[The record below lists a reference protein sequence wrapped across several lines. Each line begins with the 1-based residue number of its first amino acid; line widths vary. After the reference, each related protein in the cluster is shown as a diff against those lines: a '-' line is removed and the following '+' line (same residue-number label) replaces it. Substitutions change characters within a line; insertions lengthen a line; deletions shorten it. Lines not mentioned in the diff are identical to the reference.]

1 MTENDIIIDHVCNG
15 ESSTEAVA
23 PEVYQVQTATDLPQ
37 NLAKELMTRIAT
49 PANLKAAFKAVKRN
63 KGAPGIDKRTIS
75 EVEASINE
83 IILELCTSLLKG
95 TYTPSP
101 GGAVK
106 IPKTIGQTRQ
116 LGIPTVVDRI
126 VQQAITQILLPIFDP
141 YFSGQ
146 SFGFR
151 PKRSAQQAIATAK
164 AFVKEGK
171 EWVVDLDIAKFFDCV
186 NHDIILSKLAHSIS
200 DKKLLKLIR
209 KFLQAGMMHDGLF
222 SKKEQGMP
230 QGSPL
235 SPLLSNIMLHDLDKE
250 LHYRGHSFVRY
261 ADDCNIYVASKAA
274 AQRVLNSITRFLKNK
289 LKLSVNLDKSAAT
302 SVIKRSFL
310 GFTLLHDGKVAIS
323 KDSIKRFKNKIRLI
337 TKRNRGVKIET
348 VIRELN
354 QATRGWFH
362 YFKCSDS
369 SKPFKLLDGWIRR
382 RLRCYR
388 IKQRKRKYSIKTFL
402 EGLGLSTK
410 RAWAIACS
418 RGNWWK
424 KSLSHPVHQVLS
436 LKWFKQFMLF
446 SIFDAFVQ
454 HKSETAVCDNAC
466 TVV

>member
-1 MTENDIIIDHVCNG
+1 MAENDIFINLVSNG
-15 ESSTEAVA
+15 ESSTEAVVS
-23 PEVYQVQTATDLPQ
+23 EVHQIQTVTDLPQ
-37 NLAKELMTRIAT
+37 NLAKELMSRIASE
-49 PANLKAAFKAVKRN
+49 ANLKAAFRAVKRN

-75 EVEASINE
+75 EVEDSINE
-83 IILELCTSLLKG
+83 IITELCASLHDG
-95 TYTPSP
+95 TFVPSP
-101 GGAVK
+101 VRGAI
-106 IPKTIGQTRQ
+106 IPKPNGKTRQ
-116 LGIPTVVDRI
+116 LGIPTIIDRI
-126 VQQAITQILLPIFDP
+126 VQQAIAQILSPIFEP
-141 YFSGQ
+141 YFSEQ

-151 PKRSAQQAIATAK
+151 PKRSAQHAIDAAK
-164 AFVKEGK
+164 DFVKQGK
-171 EWVVDLDIAKFFDCV
+171 EWVVDLDIEKFFDCV
-186 NHDIILSKLAHSIS
+186 NHDILMSKLARCIS

-209 KFLQAGMMHDGLF
+209 KFLQAGMMQDGLF
-222 SKKEQGMP
+222 SKKEQGVP

-250 LHYRGHSFVRY
+250 LHLRGHAFVRY

-274 AQRVLNSITRFLKNK
+274 AQRVLTSINKFLNNK

-302 SVIKRSFL
+302 SVTKRSFL

-323 KDSIKRFKNKIRLI
+323 KDSIARFKDKIRLI

-362 YFKCSDS
+362 YFKCCDSD
-369 SKPFKLLDGWIRR
+369 KPFKLLDGWIRR

-402 EGLGLSTK
+402 EGLGLSSK
-410 RAWAIACS
+410 QAWAIACS
-418 RGNWWK
+418 RGNWWR
-424 KSLSHPVHQVLS
+424 KSLSHPVHQALN
-436 LKWFKQFMLF
+436 LKWFKQFQLF
-446 SIFDAFVQ
+446 SIFDAFVH
-454 HKSETAVCDNAC
+454 HKSETAVCDIAR

>member
-1 MTENDIIIDHVCNG
+1 MAENDIIINHVSSG
-15 ESSTEAVA
+15 ESSTEAAVS
-23 PEVYQVQTATDLPQ
+23 EVHQIQTATDLPQ
-37 NLAKELMTRIAT
+37 NLAKELMTRIASQ
-49 PANLKAAFKAVKRN
+49 ANLKAAFKAVKRN

-83 IILELCTSLLKG
+83 IITELCTSLRDG
-95 TYTPSP
+95 TYIPSP
-101 GGAVK
+101 VRGAI
-106 IPKTIGQTRQ
+106 IPKPNGKTRQ
-116 LGIPTVVDRI
+116 LGIPTIIDRI
-126 VQQAITQILLPIFDP
+126 VQQAITQILSPIFEP
-141 YFSGQ
+141 YFSDQ

-151 PKRSAQQAIATAK
+151 PKRSAQQAIASAK
-164 AFVKEGK
+164 GFVKQGK
-171 EWVVDLDIAKFFDCV
+171 EWVVDLDIVRFFDCV
-186 NHDIILSKLAHSIS
+186 NHDILMSKLARSIS

-209 KFLQAGMMHDGLF
+209 KFLQAGMMQDGLF

-250 LHYRGHSFVRY
+250 LHHRGHTFVRY

-274 AQRVLNSITRFLKNK
+274 AQRVLTSITKFLKNK

-302 SVIKRSFL
+302 SVTKRSFL

-323 KDSIKRFKNKIRLI
+323 KDSIARFKDKIRLI

-369 SKPFKLLDGWIRR
+369 AKPFKLLDCWIRR

-410 RAWAIACS
+410 QAWAIASS

-424 KSLSHPVHQVLS
+424 KSLSHPVHQALS
-436 LKWFKQFMLF
+436 LKWFKLFQLF

-454 HKSETAVCDNAC
+454 HKSETAVCDLAC
-466 TVV
+466 AVV

>member
-1 MTENDIIIDHVCNG
+1 MTENDISINHVCNG
-15 ESSTEAVA
+15 ESSTGAIA
-23 PEVYQVQTATDLPQ
+23 HEVYKVQTATDLPR
-37 NLAKELMTRIAT
+37 NLAKELMTRIAS

-63 KGAPGIDKRTIS
+63 KGTPGIDKRTVF
-75 EVEASINE
+75 EVEASIDE
-83 IILELCTSLLKG
+83 IISELCTTLIDG
-95 TYTPSP
+95 TYMPSP
-101 GGAVK
+101 VRGVE
-106 IPKTIGQTRQ
+106 IPKNNGQTRQ

-126 VQQAITQILLPIFDP
+126 VQQAISQILSPIFDP
-141 YFSGQ
+141 YFSEQ

-151 PKRSAQQAIATAK
+151 PKRSAQQAIASAK
-164 AFVKEGK
+164 RFVKDGK
-171 EWVVDLDIAKFFDCV
+171 EWVVDLDIAKFFDCA
-186 NHDIILSKLAHSIS
+186 NHDIVMSKLARSIS

-209 KFLQAGMMHDGLF
+209 KFLQAGMMHNGLF
-222 SKKEQGMP
+222 SEKEQGMH

-235 SPLLSNIMLHDLDKE
+235 SPILSNIMLHDLDKE
-250 LHYRGHSFVRY
+250 LHYRGHTFVRY
-261 ADDCNIYVASKAA
+261 VDDCNIYVASKAA
-274 AQRVLNSITRFLKNK
+274 AQRVLTSITRFLKTK

-323 KDSIKRFKNKIRLI
+323 KDSINRFKDKIRLI

-369 SKPFKLLDGWIRR
+369 HKPFKLLDCWIRR

-402 EGLGLSTK
+402 EGLGISTK
-410 RAWAIACS
+410 QAWSIACS
-418 RGNWWK
+418 RGNWWR
-424 KSLSHPVHQVLS
+424 KSLSHPVHQALT
-436 LKWFKQFMLF
+436 LKWFKQFQLF
-446 SIFDAFVQ
+446 SIFDSFVK
-454 HKSETAVCDNAC
+454 HKSETAVCDIAR

>member
-1 MTENDIIIDHVCNG
+1 MTENDIIINHTCNG

-23 PEVYQVQTATDLPQ
+23 PEVYQVQTATDLPK
-37 NLAKELMTRIAT
+37 NLAKELMTRLAN
-49 PANLKAAFKAVKRN
+49 PANLKAAFKTVKRN

-83 IILELCTSLLKG
+83 IIPELCTSLIDG

-101 GGAVK
+101 VRGVK
-106 IPKTIGQTRQ
+106 IPKPNGQIRQ

-126 VQQAITQILLPIFDP
+126 VQQAITQVLSPIFEP
-141 YFSGQ
+141 HFSKQ

-151 PKRSAQQAIATAK
+151 PKRSAQQAIASAK
-164 AFVKEGK
+164 GFVKEGRK
-171 EWVVDLDIAKFFDCV
+171 WVVDIDIAKFFDCV
-186 NHDIILSKLAHSIS
+186 NHDIIMSKLAQSIS

-209 KFLQAGMMHDGLF
+209 KFLQAGMMCDGLA

-230 QGSPL
+230 QGGPL

-250 LHYRGHSFVRY
+250 LQYRKHSFVRY

-274 AQRVLNSITRFLKNK
+274 AQRVLTSITRFLQNK

-310 GFTLLHDGKVAIS
+310 GFTLLYDGKVAIS
-323 KDSIKRFKNKIRLI
+323 KDSIKRFKDKIRLI

-354 QATRGWFH
+354 QVTRGWFH

-369 SKPFKLLDGWIRR
+369 SKAFKLLDGWIRR

-402 EGLGLSTK
+402 EGLGLNTK
-410 RAWAIACS
+410 QAWVIACS

-424 KSLSHPVHQVLS
+424 KSLSHPVHQALS

-446 SIFDAFVQ
+446 SVFDAFVQ
-454 HKSETAVCDNAC
+454 YKSETAVCDIAR

>member
-1 MTENDIIIDHVCNG
+1 MAENDIIINHVCNG
-15 ESSTEAVA
+15 ESSTEALA
-23 PEVYQVQTATDLPQ
+23 PEVHRVQAATNLRQ

-63 KGAPGIDKRTIS
+63 KGAPGIDKRTIC

-83 IILELCTSLLKG
+83 IILELCTTLIDG
-95 TYTPSP
+95 TYIPSP
-101 GGAVK
+101 VRGVE
-106 IPKTIGQTRQ
+106 IPKTNGQTRQ

-126 VQQAITQILLPIFDP
+126 VQQAISQVLSPIFDP
-141 YFSGQ
+141 YFSEQ

-151 PKRSAQQAIATAK
+151 PKRSAQQAIASAK
-164 AFVKEGK
+164 GFVKEGK

-186 NHDIILSKLAHSIS
+186 NHDIIMSKLAHSIS

-230 QGSPL
+230 QGGPL

-250 LHYRGHSFVRY
+250 LHYRGHTFVRY

-274 AQRVLNSITRFLKNK
+274 AQRILNSITRFLKNK

-323 KDSIKRFKNKIRLI
+323 KDSITRFKDKIRLI

-369 SKPFKLLDGWIRR
+369 GKPFKLLDCWIRR

-388 IKQRKRKYSIKTFL
+388 IKQRKRKYSIKTFF
-402 EGLGLSTK
+402 EGLGLETK
-410 RAWAIACS
+410 LAWAIACS

-424 KSLSHPVHQVLS
+424 KSLSHPVHQALT
-436 LKWFKQFMLF
+436 LKWFKQFQLF
-446 SIFDAFVQ
+446 SIFDSFVK
-454 HKSETAVCDNAC
+454 HKSETAVCDIAR